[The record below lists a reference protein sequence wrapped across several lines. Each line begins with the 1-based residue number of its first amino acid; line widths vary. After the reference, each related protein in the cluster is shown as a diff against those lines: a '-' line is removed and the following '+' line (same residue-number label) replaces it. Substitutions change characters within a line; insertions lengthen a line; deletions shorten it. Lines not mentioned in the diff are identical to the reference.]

1 MKMTIRLSLLQVV
14 FVTMLT
20 GDLVGKV
27 LIQNIS
33 LKIVGYKIKTTSPE
47 KYRVRPSTGSLSPGG
62 TATVEI
68 YVTGGSSTIQAS
80 NLLRDKFLITAVF
93 LESAEL
99 SQTQLAEALK
109 TNSPDG
115 QYRLRCQLANSGD
128 KVDNNGGILTQGSD
142 VDSTTKLAK
151 IFKKVENLW

>member
-1 MKMTIRLSLLQVV
+1 MDTRLKPLP
-14 FVTMLT
+14 
-20 GDLVGKV
+20 
-27 LIQNIS
+27 
-33 LKIVGYKIKTTSPE
+33 PE
-47 KYRVRPSTGSLSPGG
+47 KYRVRPGTGSLSPGG

-109 TNSPDG
+109 TISPDG
-115 QYRLRCQLANSGD
+115 QYRLRCQLASSGD
-128 KVDNNGGILTQGSD
+128 KVDNNGGILTQGID
-142 VDSTTKLAK
+142 VDSTTKVTK
-151 IFKKVENLW
+151 IFQKVENLW